1 MIPKVL
7 SLFSGAGG
15 LDLGF
20 RNAGFNICYSVE
32 NDKSTFQTYNYN
44 FPKTKHLNKEPLL
57 SADNEL
63 FSAPLGRNRICF
75 TNRALHSMEKKLSP
89 TKSEWKMFETHEGE
103 YSFQRRSMMQQING
117 FNVEMTVAGN
127 SNITVGDIV
136 DLKAAIY
143 RTTSDEKYLS
153 GKYLVAAVNHMVT
166 LSKYVTIVTLSRDS
180 MASVEFADDTK
191 GGE

>member
-1 MIPKVL
+1 
-7 SLFSGAGG
+7 
-15 LDLGF
+15 
-20 RNAGFNICYSVE
+20 
-32 NDKSTFQTYNYN
+32 
-44 FPKTKHLNKEPLL
+44 
-57 SADNEL
+57 
-63 FSAPLGRNRICF
+63 
-75 TNRALHSMEKKLSP
+75 
-89 TKSEWKMFETHEGE
+89 MFETHEGE

-143 RTTSDEKYLS
+143 RTTSDDKYLS